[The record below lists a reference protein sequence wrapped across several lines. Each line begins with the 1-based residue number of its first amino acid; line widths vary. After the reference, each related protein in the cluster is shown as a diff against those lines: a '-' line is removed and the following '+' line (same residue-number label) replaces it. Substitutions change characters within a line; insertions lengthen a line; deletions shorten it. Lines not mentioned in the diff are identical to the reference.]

1 MKRIVTIQDISCFGK
16 CSITVALPLISA
28 MGIECAI
35 IPTSVLSTHT
45 GGFTGFTFRDLSE
58 DIPSI
63 SNHWKKCGLHFD
75 CIYTGYLGS
84 HSQID
89 HVLDF
94 IKDFKSEDT
103 LLFVDPA
110 MGDWGRLYTGFDES
124 FPAHM
129 AKLCAVADIVV
140 PNITEATFILGEE
153 YKTSYDEEYVHS
165 LLKKLCKNGAK
176 KAVISGVK
184 YDLST
189 QGAVLYDSEADEFYS
204 YFNTHLPVEYH
215 GTGDTFASVFA
226 GALTHG
232 KSCND
237 ALKLAVDFTVECIKQ
252 TMAEPDDHTYGTKFE
267 ECIPQLIDS
276 LKKSN

>member
-58 DIPSI
+58 DIPRI
-63 SNHWKKCGLHFD
+63 SEHWKKYNLHFD

-94 IKDFKSEDT
+94 VKDFKKDGT

-110 MGDWGRLYTGFDES
+110 MGDWGRLYTGFDDD

-153 YKTSYDEEYVHS
+153 YKTSYDEKYVRS
-165 LLKKLCKNGAK
+165 LLKRLCENGAK
-176 KAVISGVK
+176 KAVISGIS
-184 YDLST
+184 YGNGT

-204 YFNTHLPVEYH
+204 YFAEHIPVEYH

-226 GALTHG
+226 GALTRG
-232 KSCND
+232 MDVKE
-237 ALKLAVDFTVECIKQ
+237 ALRLAVDFTVQCIKA
-252 TMAEPDDHTYGTKFE
+252 TMSEPDDHSYGTKFE
-267 ECIPQLIDS
+267 TCIPYLIKRIDE
-276 LKKSN
+276 

>member
-58 DIPSI
+58 DIPRI
-63 SNHWKKCGLHFD
+63 SDHWKKYNLHFD

-94 IKDFKSEDT
+94 VKDFKKDGT

-110 MGDWGRLYTGFDES
+110 MGDWGRLYTGFDDD

-153 YKTSYDEEYVHS
+153 YKTSYGEEYVCS

-176 KAVISGVK
+176 KAVISGVS
-184 YDLST
+184 YDKAT

-204 YFNTHLPVEYH
+204 YFNEHIPVEYH

-226 GALTHG
+226 GALTRG
-232 KSCND
+232 MDVKK
-237 ALKLAVDFTVECIKQ
+237 ALRLAVDFTVECIKA
-252 TMAEPDDHTYGTKFE
+252 TMSEQSDHSYGTKFE
-267 ECIPQLIDS
+267 ECIPYLIKRIDE
-276 LKKSN
+276 

>member
-16 CSITVALPLISA
+16 CSITVALPIISA

-58 DIPSI
+58 DIPKI
-63 SNHWKKCGLHFD
+63 SEHWKKCALRFD

-94 IKDFKSEDT
+94 VKDFKRDGA

-129 AKLCAVADIVV
+129 ARLCAVADIVV
-140 PNITEATFILGEE
+140 PNVTEATFILGEE

-165 LLKKLCKNGAK
+165 LLKRLCENGAK
-176 KAVISGVK
+176 KAVISGVS
-184 YDLST
+184 YESAT

-204 YFNTHLPVEYH
+204 YFNEHIPVEYH

-232 KSCND
+232 MDVKAS
-237 ALKLAVDFTVECIKQ
+237 LRLAVDFTVECIKA
-252 TMAEPDDHTYGTKFE
+252 TMSEPDDHSYGTKFE
-267 ECIPQLIDS
+267 ACLPYLINRIKDD
-276 LKKSN
+276 K